1 VPQHG
6 SAEIPVRV
14 DGASAIYGDPTTDV
28 SASEPRE
35 GGVQISR
42 IYLSGQIGADC

>member
-1 VPQHG
+1 V
-6 SAEIPVRV
+6 
-14 DGASAIYGDPTTDV
+14 
-28 SASEPRE
+28 SEPRE